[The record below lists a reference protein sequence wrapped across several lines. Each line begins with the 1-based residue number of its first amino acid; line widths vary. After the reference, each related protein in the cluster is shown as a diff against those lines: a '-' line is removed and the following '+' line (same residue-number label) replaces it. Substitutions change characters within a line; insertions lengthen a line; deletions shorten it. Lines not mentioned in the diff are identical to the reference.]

1 MALASSVMRSEPAGT
16 LYSNSMVAW
25 MGHWL
30 SRMRRSTSPIGVSA
44 SPKGVFGPVPVPLP
58 VLLVVSAEMQPAP
71 HNFTVFPVAAD
82 LSAANMTRWLAA
94 ASARLVRAMS
104 LPESSAS
111 KKAWNWV

>member
-1 MALASSVMRSEPAGT
+1 MAFASSFMRSESAGT

-44 SPKGVFGPVPVPLP
+44 SPKGVFEPLPVLLP